1 MKKIVLLIAILGISC
16 LTFSQEKKQSIVFG
30 INDMQPN
37 ILAYS
42 SKIGFQV
49 GYASEKPFSKSFS
62 FQKEVYLSVKSF
74 DYHEPKSVLNLK
86 NTTYALDVPLSVK
99 WYKPRFFQP
108 YIGITGI
115 WNFNSHTKYYV
126 GNVDDVNIAPVE
138 FSGLVGLSVPL
149 HPRVEFDIRF
159 LGIKVFGSE
168 QTRSTT
174 FYGWRFLLK
183 YVLGNVANK

>member
-49 GYASEKPFSKSFS
+49 GYASEKPFSEAFS
-62 FQKEVYLSVKSF
+62 FQKEVYFSVKSF

-86 NTTYALDVPLSVK
+86 NTTYALEVPLSVK
-99 WYKPRFFQP
+99 WYKPKFFKP
-108 YIGITGI
+108 YIGVAGI
-115 WNFNSHTKYYV
+115 WNFNSKTEYYV
-126 GNVDDVNIAPVE
+126 ANTDNVSIGNLE
-138 FSGLVGLSVPL
+138 FAVLGGVHVPL
-149 HPRVEFDIRF
+149 IQNLGFDVSF
-159 LGIKVFGSE
+159 MGTPVFGDRQSI
-168 QTRSTT
+168 T
-174 FYGWRFLLK
+174 YHGWRLSLK
-183 YVLGNVANK
+183 YSF